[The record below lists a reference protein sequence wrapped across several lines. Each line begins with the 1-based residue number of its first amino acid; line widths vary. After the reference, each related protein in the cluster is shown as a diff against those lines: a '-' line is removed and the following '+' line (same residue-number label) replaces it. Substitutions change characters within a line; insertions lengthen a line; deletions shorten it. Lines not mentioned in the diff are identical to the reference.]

1 MGFFYCVMVNIMNMY
16 KSIKILYEDNH
27 LIVVVKP
34 AGIPSQADKTG
45 DEDMLSLLKLYI
57 KEKYNKPGDVYLGLV
72 HRLDRMTSGI
82 MVFARTSKAASRLSK
97 NIREGDF
104 KKRYLAV
111 LNGYLQKE
119 QKSILLE
126 NYLVKDERN
135 NISKV
140 TNKDV
145 KNSKLASLEY
155 KVLDNF
161 IANNKEYTY
170 VEVKLNTG
178 RHHQIRVQFSNIGH
192 SLYGDIKYG
201 KNVNKTGQ
209 KLALFAYNLSF
220 FHPTKD
226 EVMEFRVLPE
236 SNGIWSEL
244 KEWK

>member
-1 MGFFYCVMVNIMNMY
+1 MDMY
-16 KSIKILYEDNH
+16 RNIKILYEDNH
-27 LIVVVKP
+27 LLVVIKP

-45 DEDMLSLLKLYI
+45 DSDMLTLLKAYI
-57 KEKYNKPGDVYLGLV
+57 KEKYNKPGEVYLGLV

-111 LNGYLQKE
+111 VNGILSKE
-119 QKSILLE
+119 EKSVLLE

-140 TNKDV
+140 CNKDV
-145 KNSKLASLEY
+145 KNAKQASLEY
-155 KVLDNF
+155 TVLDNF
-161 IANNKEYTY
+161 VLNSKEYSY
-170 VEVKLNTG
+170 IEVKLNTG
-178 RHHQIRVQFSNIGH
+178 RHHQIRVQFSNINH
-192 SLYGDIKYG
+192 SLYGDVKYG
-201 KNVNKTGQ
+201 KYVNKEGQ
-209 KLALFAYNLSF
+209 NLALFAYSLTF

-226 EVMEFRVLPE
+226 EVMEFRILPE
-236 SNGIWSEL
+236 KVGIWSEL

>member
-1 MGFFYCVMVNIMNMY
+1 MVNIMNMY
-16 KSIKILYEDNH
+16 RNIEILYEDNH
-27 LIVVVKP
+27 LLVVVKP
-34 AGIPSQADKTG
+34 SGIPSQADKTG
-45 DEDMLSLLKLYI
+45 DEDMLTILKSYI
-57 KEKYNKPGDVYLGLV
+57 KEKYNKPGEVYLGLV

-104 KKRYLAV
+104 KKRYLATV
-111 LNGYLQKE
+111 NGYVQKDNS
-119 QKSILLE
+119 SILLE

-135 NISKV
+135 NVSRV
-140 TNKDV
+140 CTKDT
-145 KNSKLASLEY
+145 KNSKLARLEY

-161 IANNKEYTY
+161 IVNNKKYSY
-170 VEVKLNTG
+170 VEIKLNTG

-192 SLYGDIKYG
+192 SIYGDVKYG
-201 KNVNKTGQ
+201 KNVNKEGQ
-209 KLALFAYNLSF
+209 KLALFAYSLTF

-236 SNGIWSEL
+236 KVGIWSEL

>member
-1 MGFFYCVMVNIMNMY
+1 MNMY
-16 KSIKILYEDNH
+16 RNIEILYEDNH
-27 LIVVVKP
+27 LLVVVKP
-34 AGIPSQADKTG
+34 SGIPSQADKTG
-45 DEDMLSLLKLYI
+45 DEDMLTILKSYI
-57 KEKYNKPGDVYLGLV
+57 KEKYNKPGEVYLGLV

-104 KKRYLAV
+104 KKRYLATV
-111 LNGYLQKE
+111 NGYVQKDNS
-119 QKSILLE
+119 SILLE

-135 NISKV
+135 NVSRV
-140 TNKDV
+140 CTKDT
-145 KNSKLASLEY
+145 KNSKLARLEY

-161 IANNKEYTY
+161 IVNNKKYSY
-170 VEVKLNTG
+170 VEIKLNTG

-192 SLYGDIKYG
+192 SIYGDVKYG
-201 KNVNKTGQ
+201 KNVNKEGQ
-209 KLALFAYNLSF
+209 KLALFAYSLTF

-236 SNGIWSEL
+236 KVGIWSEL

>member
-1 MGFFYCVMVNIMNMY
+1 MVNIMNIY
-16 KSIKILYEDNH
+16 KNIKILYEDNH
-27 LIVVVKP
+27 LLVVLKP

-45 DEDMLSLLKLYI
+45 DEDMLTILKAYI

-72 HRLDRMTSGI
+72 HRLDRMTSGV

-104 KKRYLAV
+104 KKKYLAAV
-111 LNGYLQKE
+111 NGKIQKTD
-119 QKSILLE
+119 KYVLLE

-135 NISKV
+135 NVSRV
-140 TNKDV
+140 CTKDT

-155 KVLDNF
+155 KVLDSF
-161 IANNKEYTY
+161 ISYGKEYSY

-178 RHHQIRVQFSNIGH
+178 RHHQIRVQFSNIGYP
-192 SLYGDIKYG
+192 LYGDVKYG
-201 KNVNKTGQ
+201 KNVNKEGQ
-209 KLALFAYNLSF
+209 NLALFAYSLTF

-226 EVMEFRVLPE
+226 EVMEFKVLPE
-236 SNGIWSEL
+236 KIGIWSEL